1 MNKISYIFQLIEKF
15 LFCIFV
21 LSFTILTILKFTI
34 FDKNYIQSKY
44 SVYHYKKVERALKSD
59 MKKSMISSGIDS
71 SVIDTM
77 FDYHDVENTTKQV
90 LSTVYDEKNQNIDV
104 SSIEEKLKA
113 NIQLDLE
120 KKNFSLK
127 DEKGYQKFVKSIM
140 DIYKGE
146 FILFGQINKVRN
158 IFRKITKYFNPIYMA
173 LSILLLISIVFL
185 LIRKKLF
192 QFLPISLFFSSFLIF
207 FGIFYADYF
216 VGFQNITI
224 VSETF
229 STILRNIILST
240 FDICKIVSIVFLIVG
255 VLFIVIRREGK
266 RKS

>member
-1 MNKISYIFQLIEKF
+1 MKKISYVFELIEKF
-15 LFCIFV
+15 LFCIFL
-21 LSFTILTILKFTI
+21 LSFTILTILKFTVL
-34 FDKNYIQSKY
+34 DKNYIQSKY
-44 SVYHYKKVERALKSD
+44 SIYHYKIVEKSLKTD
-59 MKKSMISSGIDS
+59 MKNSMISSGIDS
-71 SVIDTM
+71 SVIDTI

-90 LSTVYDEKNQNIDV
+90 LSTVYDDKNQKIDV

-146 FILFGQINKVRN
+146 FILFGQITKVRN
-158 IFRKITKYFNPIYMA
+158 IFRKIIKYFNPIYIG
-173 LSILLLISIVFL
+173 LSILLLISMIFL
-185 LIRKKLF
+185 LIRKKFF
-192 QFLPISLFFSSFLIF
+192 QFLPISLFFSSFLIL

-229 STILRNIILST
+229 STILRKIILST
-240 FDICKIVSIVFLIVG
+240 FDICKIVSIVFIIVG
-255 VLFIVIRREGK
+255 IIFILIRREEK
-266 RKS
+266 RKN